1 MAAER
6 DPPAG
11 AARPPGREVPA
22 EGLHPRGLDRRYSPP
37 CSRPPFLACRHMRV
51 LTHTHGHSHT
61 QSPCCLCRVCLS
73 ARPPFLLPASMR
85 VTNDALG
92 VSSPGQR
99 GTVWGQ
105 VPPVHSGLEITHGW
119 APSWVTG
126 GRSSENAA
134 LGWLFRDVTPRPVR
148 LPREWHPSG
157 PVGPG
162 AGSPCS
168 TAWVHTACPPSP
180 SPFETMDLTL
190 KSLSWPVW
198 DPEHGPWNR
207 PRSHL
212 LALLPDLQVPLTDQ
226 PSVWPPHGS
235 SLSSLP
241 HPHISTQMCGR
252 TPAPAGPGAQGPPT
266 PPGGLPPTGCL
277 LPEGPP
283 QLRFLGSST
292 AACSLGLGCGSP
304 SHPGPQLGPTPG

>member
-61 QSPCCLCRVCLS
+61 HSPCCLCRVCLS

-168 TAWVHTACPPSP
+168 SSLGSHSLPSIP
-180 SPFETMDLTL
+180 LTL
-190 KSLSWPVW
+190 
-198 DPEHGPWNR
+198 
-207 PRSHL
+207 
-212 LALLPDLQVPLTDQ
+212 
-226 PSVWPPHGS
+226 
-235 SLSSLP
+235 
-241 HPHISTQMCGR
+241 
-252 TPAPAGPGAQGPPT
+252 
-266 PPGGLPPTGCL
+266 
-277 LPEGPP
+277 
-283 QLRFLGSST
+283 
-292 AACSLGLGCGSP
+292 
-304 SHPGPQLGPTPG
+304 